1 MIFFFFYGSFLG
13 EGEESYWP
21 RHPFSKAGSAMK
33 MIYYLLDKKRS
44 LTKHKYPWN
53 CTRADSVVREISQ
66 VFNEST
72 EEKTTMISL
81 FTVTESL
88 YLARSLTVSID
99 LNGVTQLLSA

>member
-1 MIFFFFYGSFLG
+1 M
-13 EGEESYWP
+13 
-21 RHPFSKAGSAMK
+21 
-33 MIYYLLDKKRS
+33 
-44 LTKHKYPWN
+44 
-53 CTRADSVVREISQ
+53 VREISQ